1 MATTENNGFVTLEML
16 KAMSKQSVFRR
27 TTIARPHSFASDA
40 TEILDTDFESDGDN
54 LYDDGSSRRSAG
66 SLVADSVTTAD
77 TPRHVATPDSG
88 ALSAFDFHFDE
99 KPIMGPNGPH
109 LFRSSMSSEEMNT
122 SYEVDFM
129 LAKTPTVAIFSP
141 SVTIERKDT
150 PLPGHE
156 DLASPAPQ
164 SQELKSINAAVSAL
178 DESEVRSWSPP
189 DVVRWMQESGFDD
202 SVVEKFFINDI
213 SGAILLD
220 LRSEDL
226 KELDIQSFGK
236 RRHVMNSIQ
245 NLRDSFMLLNNETQ
259 SRATTT
265 SSRDQS
271 SPECTSSSDSASTP
285 TKDSSS
291 SRKKHRRRHRHRSHK
306 KYPVA
311 HNDLNPDDSASIV
324 AIEQFYP
331 KPHHCSKGEDCRK
344 WQKQQRKIARL
355 AKDLPIDVDAARQMS
370 EDYEDQPPP
379 TSKSLPNMEPMPTPS
394 IVASSDVLG
403 PEQTPVFKINEEK
416 LSEFGP
422 RDPQENVRQYLNFQ
436 HLSKLQPVT
445 QMASKSD
452 MCSSPDVDSPD
463 STRTTTSLAD
473 NLRSLPKLTIPVNDH
488 IVVPGTLSASHSAQR
503 TVTPSILRRKPN
515 FLTESIDGTL
525 HSARTQQMTNRS
537 GVSPAGY
544 TGSPSDF
551 YRSHEY
557 YQQTSP
563 LSEVDVPITA
573 VMSAGPIQ
581 RHVSQS
587 VPPDMRFG
595 QHLRVIPDPFV
606 RPAIAKPETPQAG
619 PSIQILDSVDE
630 GGTSHDVIDVP
641 VTAIP
646 LGPIERNESQSVPPN
661 MRFGQFYLVT
671 VDPIRRPMS
680 TKASNYRCPS
690 VLNSALD
697 RVDELGPI
705 DTEEDFATT
714 PRANPRS
721 ATDITHS
728 GWMRKRKT
736 TRMLRHEWEG
746 HHFTLKGTRLA
757 MYEDER
763 ASRRDSK
770 ALEYI
775 DVDDYAVA
783 CSSVPSSSKLT
794 AAFKKTVLKRK
805 NSAQDEAAFAFSLI
819 PTQNGKTTGV
829 ERRNFF
835 VSNGKS
841 HHFAVKTRDERID
854 WMREL
859 MLAKALKKGKD
870 SGDSVHVN
878 GHVF

>member
-1 MATTENNGFVTLEML
+1 ML
-16 KAMSKQSVFRR
+16 QALSKQSIFRR
-27 TTIARPHSFASDA
+27 TTIGRPRSIASDA
-40 TEILDTDFESDGDN
+40 TEIFDTDFESDCDRSYN
-54 LYDDGSSRRSAG
+54 DDSSRRSAG

-77 TPRHVATPDSG
+77 TPRDVPTPDSG

-109 LFRSSMSSEEMNT
+109 LFRSSMSSDEM

-129 LAKTPTVAIFSP
+129 LAKTPTVAIFRR
-141 SVTIERKDT
+141 SVTEERRDT
-150 PLPGHE
+150 PLPGHDDSTE
-156 DLASPAPQ
+156 YTPQ
-164 SQELKSINAAVSAL
+164 AQELKSINAAVSAL

-202 SVVEKFFINDI
+202 SVIEKFFINDI

-245 NLRDSFMLLNNETQ
+245 HLRDSFMLPNNET
-259 SRATTT
+259 ST
-265 SSRDQS
+265 SSHDHS
-271 SPECTSSSDSASTP
+271 STDCTSSSESASTP
-285 TKDSSS
+285 TKDSNK
-291 SRKKHRRRHRHRSHK
+291 KKHRRRRNHRSHK
-306 KYPVA
+306 KSLVA
-311 HNDLNPDDSASIV
+311 HKDLNPDDSASIV
-324 AIEQFYP
+324 AIEQFLP
-331 KPHHCSKGEDCRK
+331 KPHRCSKGENCRK

-355 AKDLPIDVDAARQMS
+355 AKDLPIDVDAARLMS
-370 EDYEDQPPP
+370 EDYEDQPPL
-379 TSKSLPNMEPMPTPS
+379 TSKSLPNMDPMPTPS

-403 PEQTPVFKINEEK
+403 PEQTPVFQISEEK
-416 LSEFGP
+416 LSEIGP

-436 HLSKLQPVT
+436 HLSKLQPVP
-445 QMASKSD
+445 QVASKPD
-452 MCSSPDVDSPD
+452 LCSSPDIDSPD
-463 STRTTTSLAD
+463 SIRTTTSLAD
-473 NLRSLPKLTIPVNDH
+473 NLRSLPKLTIPVNHH
-488 IVVPGTLSASHSAQR
+488 IVVPGTFSASLSAQR
-503 TVTPSILRRKPN
+503 TVTPSILRRQPN
-515 FLTESIDGTL
+515 FATNSIDGTL
-525 HSARTQQMTNRS
+525 HSALPQPMTYGS
-537 GVSPAGY
+537 CISPADY
-544 TGSPSDF
+544 VGSPSDF
-551 YRSHEY
+551 YRSHDF

-563 LSEVDVPITA
+563 LSE
-573 VMSAGPIQ
+573 
-581 RHVSQS
+581 
-587 VPPDMRFG
+587 
-595 QHLRVIPDPFV
+595 
-606 RPAIAKPETPQAG
+606 
-619 PSIQILDSVDE
+619 
-630 GGTSHDVIDVP
+630 IDVP

-646 LGPIERNESQSVPPN
+646 LGPIERTESQSVPPN
-661 MRFGQFYLVT
+661 MRFGRDFYVT
-671 VDPIRRPMS
+671 VDPINRPAS
-680 TKASNYRCPS
+680 TKANNYRYPS
-690 VLNSALD
+690 MINSALD

-721 ATDITHS
+721 ANDITHS

-736 TRMLRHEWEG
+736 TRMLRHEWED

-770 ALEYI
+770 AIEYI

-783 CSSVPSSSKLT
+783 CSSIPSSSKLT

-805 NSAQDEAAFAFSLI
+805 SSAQDEAAFAFSLI
-819 PTQNGKTTGV
+819 PAPSGKTTGV
-829 ERRNFF
+829 ERRNVF

-870 SGDSVHVN
+870 SGDAVHVN
-878 GHVF
+878 GQAF

>member
-1 MATTENNGFVTLEML
+1 MATADNSGYVTLEML
-16 KAMSKQSVFRR
+16 QAMSKQSIFRR
-27 TTIARPHSFASDA
+27 TTIARPRSFASNHSDA
-40 TEILDTDFESDGDN
+40 TEILDTDFESDCDRS
-54 LYDDGSSRRSAG
+54 YDDDSSRRSAG

-77 TPRHVATPDSG
+77 TPRDVPTPDSG

-109 LFRSSMSSEEMNT
+109 LFRTSMSSDEMNT

-141 SVTIERKDT
+141 SVTEERRDT

-156 DLASPAPQ
+156 NYFEPTAQA
-164 SQELKSINAAVSAL
+164 QELKSINAAVSAL

-202 SVVEKFFINDI
+202 SVIEKFFINDI

-245 NLRDSFMLLNNETQ
+245 HLRDSFMLPNNETQ
-259 SRATTT
+259 PHTITT
-265 SSRDQS
+265 SS

-285 TKDSSS
+285 TKDSTK
-291 SRKKHRRRHRHRSHK
+291 KKHRRRRNHRSHK
-306 KYPVA
+306 KYTVA
-311 HNDLNPDDSASIV
+311 NDLNPDDSASLV
-324 AIEQFYP
+324 AIEQFLP
-331 KPHHCSKGEDCRK
+331 KPHRCSKGEDCRK

-355 AKDLPIDVDAARQMS
+355 AKDLPIDIDAARLMS

-379 TSKSLPNMEPMPTPS
+379 TSKSLPNMDPMPTPS

-403 PEQTPVFKINEEK
+403 PEQTPVFQISEETLNEI
-416 LSEFGP
+416 GP

-445 QMASKSD
+445 QIVSKSD
-452 MCSSPDVDSPD
+452 LCSSPDVDSPD
-463 STRTTTSLAD
+463 STKTTTSLAD
-473 NLRSLPKLTIPVNDH
+473 NLRSLPKLTIPVNHH
-488 IVVPGTLSASHSAQR
+488 IVVPGTFSASLSAQR
-503 TVTPSILRRKPN
+503 TVTPSILRRQPN
-515 FLTESIDGTL
+515 FVTNSIDSTL
-525 HSARTQQMTNRS
+525 HSARPQPTTYGS
-537 GVSPAGY
+537 SVSPADY
-544 TGSPSDF
+544 VGSPSDF
-551 YRSHEY
+551 YRSHDF
-557 YQQTSP
+557 YQQASP
-563 LSEVDVPITA
+563 LSEVDVPVTA
-573 VMSAGPIQ
+573 ILSAGPIQ

-587 VPPDMRFG
+587 VPPNMRFG
-595 QHLRVIPDPFV
+595 HHLRVIPDPFV
-606 RPAIAKPETPQAG
+606 RPRSTKPETHRAG

-630 GGTSHDVIDVP
+630 VKPTHDTIDVP

-646 LGPIERNESQSVPPN
+646 LGPIERTESQSVPPD
-661 MRFGQFYLVT
+661 MRFGHDFYVT

-680 TKASNYRCPS
+680 TKASNYRYPS
-690 VLNSALD
+690 MLNSALD

-714 PRANPRS
+714 PRTNPRS
-721 ATDITHS
+721 ANDVTHS

-736 TRMLRHEWEG
+736 TRMLRHEWED

-770 ALEYI
+770 AIEYI

-783 CSSVPSSSKLT
+783 CSSIPSSSKLT

-805 NSAQDEAAFAFSLI
+805 SSAQDEAAFAFSLI
-819 PTQNGKTTGV
+819 PAPNGKTTGA